1 MASEEFVQALM
12 SLVKEHMSVSEVS
25 STTVSNELI
34 HDVCR
39 VDDSNHQTFEYV
51 CDALLEGKAVRN
63 VSNPEHVDY
72 VTGSAKNW
80 VANAG
85 GLGAFKAL
93 VRTHRATATKLPELQ
108 ASSVDVPAM
117 CADYYERRRG
127 SRTAFVTNVFLVET
141 GTYKGHQFGRCINDN
156 GRAYFVGDFGDGV
169 KAYKAPSPSYRRVDK
184 ATKGNRIKLSDNE
197 VIAVYTP

>member
-1 MASEEFVQALM
+1 M
-12 SLVKEHMSVSEVS
+12 SLVREHMSVSEVS
-25 STTVSNELI
+25 STTVSNEEI

-39 VDDSNHQTFEYV
+39 VDDSNLEAFEYV
-51 CDALLEGKAVRN
+51 CDALLDGKAVRN

-85 GLGAFKAL
+85 GLSAFKKLA
-93 VRTHRATATKLPELQ
+93 RGHRDGVTVTPQLQ
-108 ASSVDVPAM
+108 ASSIDVPSM

-127 SRTAFVTNVFLVET
+127 SQTAFVTNVFLVET
-141 GTYKGHQFGRCINDN
+141 GTYKGHQFGKCINDN
-156 GRAYFVGDFGDGV
+156 GRAYFVGDFGKGV

-184 ATKGNRIKLSDNE
+184 ATKGNRIKLSNNE
-197 VIAVYTP
+197 VIHVYTP

>member
-12 SLVKEHMSVSEVS
+12 SLVREHMSVSEVS
-25 STTVSNELI
+25 STTVSREAI

-39 VDDSNHQTFEYV
+39 VDDSNHHTFEHV
-51 CDALLEGKAVRN
+51 CDALLNGKAVRN

-85 GLGAFKAL
+85 GLRAFKDL
-93 VRTHRATATKLPELQ
+93 VVEHRAGLTEPLQ
-108 ASSVDVPAM
+108 SSSIDVPAM

-127 SRTAFVTNVFLVET
+127 SPTAFVTNVYLVET
-141 GTYKGHQFGRCINDN
+141 GTYNGHKFGRCINDN
-156 GRAYFVGDFGDGV
+156 GRAYFVGDFGKGV

-184 ATKGNRIKLSDNE
+184 ATKGNRIKLSNNE
-197 VIAVYTP
+197 VIHVYTP